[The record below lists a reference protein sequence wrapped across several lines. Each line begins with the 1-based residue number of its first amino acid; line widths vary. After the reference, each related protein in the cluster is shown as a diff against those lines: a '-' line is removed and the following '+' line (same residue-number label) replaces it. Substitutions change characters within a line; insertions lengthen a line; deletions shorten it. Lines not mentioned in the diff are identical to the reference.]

1 MLTVGIRELKQNASE
16 LIRMVRETNNE
27 VQVTYRGKVVARL
40 IPVERITPS
49 GETEAWAQL
58 DHLAVEIG
66 ANWPK
71 GLSAAEA
78 VSELRR

>member
-40 IPVERITPS
+40 IPVERSTPS

-58 DHLAVEIG
+58 DQLAVEIG